1 MWSNWREHLRVVAL
15 IANALLVLFL
25 ISSNGWFM
33 SMGFGIP
40 LITAPVLSILA
51 LVVRR

>member
-1 MWSNWREHLRVVAL
+1 MRSNWREHVRVIAL

-25 ISSNGWFM
+25 ISSKGWFM
-33 SMGFGIP
+33 SVGFGMP
-40 LITAPVLSILA
+40 LITAPVLAILA